1 MLLPGVR
8 SGLLQEMMI
17 CSTSVGMGI
26 FEAVS
31 GLDVV
36 YVPIGLGSGICG
48 MVAARDA
55 LGLNTEVVGVV
66 SAHAP
71 AYAESF
77 HARRVVSHPSTTQL
91 ADGLAC
97 RIPEQ
102 AALEIIWQG
111 VDRIVR
117 VSDGEVAAA
126 MRIVFECTHN
136 VCEGAGAAAIAA
148 ATQEKTRIAGRKI
161 AVVLSGGNV
170 DRDVFADVL
179 KGAEFLPEMVLG
191 R

>member
-1 MLLPGVR
+1 M
-8 SGLLQEMMI
+8 
-17 CSTSVGMGI
+17 
-26 FEAVS
+26 
-31 GLDVV
+31 
-36 YVPIGLGSGICG
+36 
-48 MVAARDA
+48 
-55 LGLNTEVVGVV
+55 
-66 SAHAP
+66 
-71 AYAESF
+71 
-77 HARRVVSHPSTTQL
+77 VSHPSTTQL

-179 KGAEFLPEMVLG
+179 KGADFSPEIIRSG
-191 R
+191 